1 MTTDHLPDA
10 SRAPQRGRPRDAS
23 RDRALMDAT
32 LAELELHGYGGL
44 TTAAVA
50 RRAGVSTATLYRRWR
65 SKEDLVLGA
74 ARDWA
79 ENLGPDLDTGAL
91 RSDLSRLLHDKA
103 AALEGSSGRL
113 LRAVLGEA
121 AHNQALADALF
132 GDFVVPLQE
141 RVLAV
146 VERAVAR
153 GEIPPVE
160 DPLVVAEM
168 VIGPMVSHT
177 FLVPPAP
184 GASPGHDMADRL
196 LPYLLRALGYREAEA
211 PGGARPADLA
221 GRAPGGRTG

>member
-10 SRAPQRGRPRDAS
+10 PRAPQRGRPRDAT

-32 LAELELHGYGGL
+32 LAELELHGYSGL

-65 SKEDLVLGA
+65 SKEDLVVGA
-74 ARDWA
+74 ARAWA
-79 ENLGPDLDTGAL
+79 ENLGPDRDTGSL
-91 RSDLSRLLHDKA
+91 RSDLSTLLHDKA
-103 AALEGSSGRL
+103 TALEGPSGRL

-121 AHNQALADALF
+121 AHNQPLADVLF

-146 VERAVAR
+146 VERGAAR
-153 GEIPPVE
+153 GEIAPVA

-177 FLVPPAP
+177 FLVPHTPET
-184 GASPGHDMADRL
+184 SPGHDVADRL
-196 LPYLLRALGYREAEA
+196 LPYLLRALGVRDDA
-211 PGGARPADLA
+211 AD
-221 GRAPGGRTG
+221 RR

>member
-10 SRAPQRGRPRDAS
+10 PRAPHRGRPRDAA

-79 ENLGPDLDTGAL
+79 ENLGPDRDTGAL
-91 RSDLSRLLHDKA
+91 RSDLSLLLHDKA
-103 AALEGSSGRL
+103 AALEGASGRL

-132 GDFVVPLQE
+132 DDFVLPLQD

-153 GEIPPVE
+153 GEIPPVA

-177 FLVPPAP
+177 FLVPPAS
-184 GASPGHDMADRL
+184 GTSPGHDMAERL
-196 LPYLLRALGYREAEA
+196 LPYLLRALGHRGTEGAA
-211 PGGARPADLA
+211 PSAPPARDPDGQGG
-221 GRAPGGRTG
+221 